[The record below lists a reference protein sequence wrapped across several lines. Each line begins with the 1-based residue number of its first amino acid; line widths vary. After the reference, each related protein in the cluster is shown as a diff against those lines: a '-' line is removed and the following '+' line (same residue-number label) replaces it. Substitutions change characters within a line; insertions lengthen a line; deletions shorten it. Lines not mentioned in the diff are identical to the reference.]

1 MYRKTV
7 RRATVAL
14 VFIIL
19 VAATVACGDGA
30 VPDEGGHASAGH
42 NDGGHSHDGMV
53 DLSGLPDPPNLTI
66 VATPDG
72 PGAVALEI
80 TVDGLELVPV
90 DPPQEH
96 QVGQGHAHVTV
107 DGTSVAM
114 VAETHYRLTGLSS
127 GSHVLEVSLSSN
139 DHRGYMVDGMPISV
153 SMTLVVDAGV
163 DRVPDHR
170 FELEVVGGKIVG
182 GPPRLEVAVGDLVE
196 VTVRSDAADYVHLH
210 VYDVSMAVHPGV
222 PAILRMVAAIPGVFE
237 AEMHGSGL
245 RVFELRVS

>member
-1 MYRKTV
+1 M

-14 VFIIL
+14 ASVIL
-19 VAATVACGDGA
+19 AATTVACGDGA
-30 VPDEGGHASAGH
+30 VPEAGGRASAGH

-53 DLSGLPDPPNLTI
+53 DLSGLPNPPNLTI

-72 PGAVALEI
+72 PGTVALEI

-96 QVGQGHAHVTV
+96 HAGQGHAHVTV
-107 DGTSVAM
+107 DGASVAM
-114 VAETHYRLTGLSS
+114 VAETHYRLTGLFS
-127 GSHVLEVSLSSN
+127 GSHVLEVSLFSN

-210 VYDVSMAVHPGV
+210 TYDVSMAVSPDG
-222 PAILRMVAAIPGVFE
+222 PAILLVVAAIPGVFE

-245 RVFELRVS
+245 RVFELQVS

>member
-1 MYRKTV
+1 
-7 RRATVAL
+7 
-14 VFIIL
+14 
-19 VAATVACGDGA
+19 
-30 VPDEGGHASAGH
+30 
-42 NDGGHSHDGMV
+42 MV
-53 DLSGLPDPPNLTI
+53 DLSGLPDPPSLTI

-96 QVGQGHAHVTV
+96 HAGQGHAHVTV
-107 DGTSVAM
+107 DGSSAGM
-114 VAETHYRLTGLSS
+114 VAETHYRLTGLSG

-139 DHRGYMVDGMPISV
+139 DHRGYMVDGTPISV

-196 VTVRSDAADYVHLH
+196 VRVRSDAADHVHLH

-245 RVFELRVS
+245 RVFELQVS

>member
-1 MYRKTV
+1 MCWESV
-7 RRATVAL
+7 RHATVAL
-14 VFIIL
+14 VFMIL
-19 VAATVACGDGA
+19 AATTVACGAGA
-30 VPDEGGHASAGH
+30 VPEEGGHASTDHHG
-42 NDGGHSHDGMV
+42 GGHSHDGMV
-53 DLSGLPDPPNLTI
+53 DLSGLPDPPSLTI

-96 QVGQGHAHVTV
+96 HAGQGHAHVTV
-107 DGTSVAM
+107 AGSSAGM
-114 VAETHYRLTGLSS
+114 VAETHYRLTGLSG

-139 DHRGYMVDGMPISV
+139 DHRGYMVDGTPISV

-196 VTVRSDAADYVHLH
+196 VRVRSDAADHVHLH

-245 RVFELRVS
+245 RVFELQVS

>member
-1 MYRKTV
+1 
-7 RRATVAL
+7 VAL
-14 VFIIL
+14 VFMIL
-19 VAATVACGDGA
+19 AATTVACGDGA
-30 VPDEGGHASAGH
+30 VPDEGGHAWADH
-42 NDGGHSHDGMV
+42 HDGGHSHDGMV
-53 DLSGLPDPPNLTI
+53 DLSGLPDPPSLTI

-96 QVGQGHAHVTV
+96 HAGQGHAHVTV

-114 VAETHYRLTGLSS
+114 VAETHYQLTGLSS

-182 GPPRLEVAVGDLVE
+182 GPPRLEVAVRDLVE

>member
-1 MYRKTV
+1 MCWETV

-14 VFIIL
+14 VFMIS

-30 VPDEGGHASAGH
+30 VLEEGGHASAGH

-53 DLSGLPDPPNLTI
+53 DLSGLPNPPNLTI

-80 TVDGLELVPV
+80 TVDGLELVPI
-90 DPPQEH
+90 DPPQDH
-96 QVGQGHAHVTV
+96 HAGQGHAHVTV
-107 DGTSVAM
+107 DGSSVAM
-114 VAETHYRLTGLSS
+114 VAETHYRLIGLSG

-139 DHRGYMVDGMPISV
+139 DHRGYVVDGKPISV

-210 VYDVSMAVHPGV
+210 IYDVSMAVHPDG
-222 PAILRMVAAIPGVFE
+222 PAILLVVAAIPGVFE

-245 RVFELRVS
+245 RVFELQVS

>member
-1 MYRKTV
+1 MCWETV
-7 RRATVAL
+7 RRATVTL
-14 VFIIL
+14 VFMIM
-19 VAATVACGDGA
+19 AATTVACGDGA
-30 VPDEGGHASAGH
+30 VPDEGGHALADH

-66 VATPDG
+66 VATPDE

-107 DGTSVAM
+107 DGSSVAM

-222 PAILRMVAAIPGVFE
+222 PAILLVVAAIPGVFE

-245 RVFELRVS
+245 RVFELQVS

>member
-1 MYRKTV
+1 MAV
-7 RRATVAL
+7 RLIEQCVAW
-14 VFIIL
+14 FRHGACGIL
-19 VAATVACGDGA
+19 VLLVASSCGGG
-30 VPDEGGHASAGH
+30 PD
-42 NDGGHSHDGMV
+42 
-53 DLSGLPDPPNLTI
+53 L
-66 VATPDG
+66 ATP
-72 PGAVALEI
+72 
-80 TVDGLELVPV
+80 T
-90 DPPQEH
+90 
-96 QVGQGHAHVTV
+96 T
-107 DGTSVAM
+107 
-114 VAETHYRLTGLSS
+114 
-127 GSHVLEVSLSSN
+127 
-139 DHRGYMVDGMPISV
+139 V

-210 VYDVSMAVHPGV
+210 AYDVSMAVHPGV